1 MRIDSAKY
9 GGLCACGGEH
19 QMATRLCV
27 IESGA
32 LTRFDGYLAE
42 AGVSGR
48 RCVVYDTNTYHIPQ
62 LCRPEAEQEIV
73 FPAEGLHADEHSTA
87 SLLERMEEGIEVLVA
102 VGGGTVHDIVRYSAR
117 QKGIP
122 FVSVPTAASCD
133 GFCSNVAAMTWHGY
147 KKTMPCQ
154 APEAV
159 VADLDVIAN
168 APAFLTASG
177 FGDMVAKYVALADW
191 RISHELTGEA
201 VCPVIYGIMKEAL
214 DRVWESAEALLTGE
228 TAAFEAV
235 TYGLLMSGLAMQM
248 LGTSR
253 PASGGEHHVSH
264 FIEVEPAAL
273 AATSSALHGEKVG
286 VGTVLISGEYHR
298 MAEVE
303 DVAPFVVPYAPVS
316 DGALLELFG
325 EKLFDACREENK
337 TDCLAAVTPEKL
349 TASWGAIR
357 AIVADIPPAG
367 EISARLEMLGAK
379 RTLADLG
386 IPEDRRALIV
396 EKSHLIR
403 NRLTLMR
410 VRRMLPAL

>member
-9 GGLCACGGEH
+9 GGRCRCGGDH
-19 QMATRLCV
+19 RMATRLCV
-27 IESGA
+27 IERGA
-32 LTRFDGYLAE
+32 LARFDAYMAE

-48 RCVVYDTNTYHIPQ
+48 RCVVYDTNTYHIPG
-62 LCRPEAEQEIV
+62 LCRPAAEQEIV
-73 FPAEGLHADEHSTA
+73 LPAEGLHADEKSTA
-87 SLLERMEEGIEVLVA
+87 LLMKQMEEDIQVLVA
-102 VGGGTVHDIVRYSAR
+102 VGGGTVHDTVRFSAR

-133 GFCSNVAAMTWHGY
+133 GFCSNVAAMTWYGY

-159 VADLDVIAN
+159 VADLDIISA
-168 APAFLTASG
+168 APWFLTASG

-191 RISHELTGEA
+191 RISHEVTGEA
-201 VCPVIYGIMKEAL
+201 VCPVIYGIMEEAVN
-214 DRVWESAEALLTGE
+214 RVWDNSEGLPEGRVDAY
-228 TAAFEAV
+228 EAV

-273 AATSSALHGEKVG
+273 KASSSALHGEKVG

-298 MAEVE
+298 MAAVE
-303 DVAPFVVPYAPVS
+303 DIAPFVVPYAPVS
-316 DGALLELFG
+316 DEALLELFG
-325 EKLFDACREENK
+325 ERLFEACREENRA
-337 TDCLAAVTPEKL
+337 DCLARVTPEGL
-349 TASWGAIR
+349 VAAWPAIR
-357 AIVADIPPAG
+357 EIIRGIPSAE
-367 EISARLEMLGAK
+367 EIFARLERLDAK
-379 RTLADLG
+379 RTLEHLG
-386 IPEDRRALIV
+386 IPEEKRKLIV
-396 EKSHLIR
+396 DKSHLIR

-410 VRRMLPAL
+410 LKRMLPEI